1 MFINNSDESKKKI
14 YRMGLVISIALVII
28 GISYFGYYKYRQSRI
43 HIQPPVGF
51 SVECKTDNLKEAGEE
66 WLEAYTQQYKQKY
79 QPQKEKLLEYSID
92 NMEIKEE
99 NVLQLDFSIVPRRL
113 DEKASALW
121 NGVLEEKNVSCQWV
135 LWFDKHSQSDG
146 SILYTVT
153 KLQRPAGYDLEKYQ
167 TSGEKEKDE
176 YEHQYVEEIPYEKQK
191 YTYKIEKEICY
202 ISYDNAATWKEVPIA
217 LKSLVEVGD
226 GRTYYNQLQQGS
238 YIITP
243 EKTAFVYGGTM
254 EKGLMITYTEDMG
267 TTWNTSEI
275 NGKLNSAR
283 VKFCS
288 FSGVSVGYVI
298 AAGDRA
304 MSQEMQTIY
313 KTTDKGATWKEVG
326 RGPSNWRLHSGGFVD
341 EKIGFMSYPKVQ
353 GAETNFYR
361 TEDGGKTFSPIILP
375 VVKEE
380 WQGLTL
386 DPFIQPEMP
395 YLENGQ
401 LILLVGQGDQG
412 DFKGGTVMA
421 KLKSKDMGKTW
432 TLVEIVDPAA

>member
-1 MFINNSDESKKKI
+1 
-14 YRMGLVISIALVII
+14 
-28 GISYFGYYKYRQSRI
+28 
-43 HIQPPVGF
+43 
-51 SVECKTDNLKEAGEE
+51 
-66 WLEAYTQQYKQKY
+66 
-79 QPQKEKLLEYSID
+79 
-92 NMEIKEE
+92 
-99 NVLQLDFSIVPRRL
+99 L

-121 NGVLEEKNVSCQWV
+121 NGVLEEKKVSCQWV

-146 SILYTVT
+146 SIQYTVVE
-153 KLQRPAGYDLEKYQ
+153 LQRPAGYDLEKYQ

-176 YEHQYVEEIPYEKQK
+176 YKHQYVDEVPYEKQQ
-191 YTYKIEKEICY
+191 YTYKIEKEKCY
-202 ISYDNAATWKEVPIA
+202 VSYDNATTWKEVPVP
-217 LKSLVEVGD
+217 LKTLVEVGD
-226 GRTYYNQLQQGS
+226 GRAYYNKLQLGS

-243 EKTAFVYGGTM
+243 EKTDFVYGGTR
-254 EKGLMITYTEDMG
+254 ETGLMITYTEDKG

-275 NGKLNSAR
+275 NGKFNSAR
-283 VKFCS
+283 VRFCS

-304 MSQEMQTIY
+304 MSQEIQTIY
-313 KTTDKGATWKEVG
+313 KTTDKGATWKEIG
-326 RGPSNWRLHSGGFVD
+326 QGPSNWRLYSGGFID

-386 DPFIQPEMP
+386 EPFIQPEMP

-421 KLKSKDMGKTW
+421 KLKSNDMGKTW
-432 TLVEIVDPAA
+432 TFVEMVEPASK